1 MNSLSIR
8 ADSCKFEAEKGGFAV
23 KGYIL
28 KRLLLLIP
36 LMFAITLFAFFLLKA
51 LPGDPVLGLVGER
64 AGPEIIKNIRKE
76 LGTDKGFVS
85 QYIGYLKLL
94 LQGDLG
100 RSYYT
105 NRDVLTDISLKF
117 PNTMMLAF
125 AAMLVSIPLGIAL
138 GFLSALSANRR
149 SRFLEKLIDTIS
161 ISGLSIPVF
170 WSAIII
176 MMIFSLKLKLF
187 PPSGTGDIRF
197 LVLPAVVLAI
207 PATATLARVTK
218 TTVIDILKMP
228 YITTARSK
236 GLSLTRINLIH
247 VLRNAIIPIVTIIG
261 LDFGSYLNGAVV
273 TETIFGW
280 DGLGRFTMEGIIK
293 RDYPV
298 IMGCIIVGTVVFVIV
313 NLITDVI
320 YHYLDPRIRLN
331 VKKG

>member
-1 MNSLSIR
+1 
-8 ADSCKFEAEKGGFAV
+8 
-23 KGYIL
+23 
-28 KRLLLLIP
+28 
-36 LMFAITLFAFFLLKA
+36 MFAITLFAFFLLKA

-64 AGPEIIKNIRKE
+64 ASPEIIESIRKE
-76 LGTDKGFVS
+76 MGTDKGFVS
-85 QYIGYLKLL
+85 QYTGYLKLL

-125 AAMLVSIPLGIAL
+125 AAMLVSVPFGIAL
-138 GFLSALSANRR
+138 GFLSALSANSR
-149 SRFLEKLIDTIS
+149 SRFTEKLIDILS

-187 PPSGTGDIRF
+187 PPSGTGSIRF
-197 LVLPAVVLAI
+197 LVLPAIVLAI

-218 TTVIDILKMP
+218 TTVIEILKMP

-313 NLITDVI
+313 NLITDII
-320 YHYLDPRIRLN
+320 YQYLDPRIRLN